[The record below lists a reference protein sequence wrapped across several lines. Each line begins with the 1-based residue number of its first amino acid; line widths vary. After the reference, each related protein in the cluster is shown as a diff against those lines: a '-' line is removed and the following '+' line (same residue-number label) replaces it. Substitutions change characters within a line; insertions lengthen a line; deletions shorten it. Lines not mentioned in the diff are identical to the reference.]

1 MDSSSQSPPPKT
13 TTKLSII
20 SIPPEILHRIL
31 EFLDYRSLLRC
42 EQVCQKFHGVVK
54 KTSALQY
61 RLQLAASGE
70 HDGPNS
76 SLSAAERLNTL
87 RKYNDTWRKMEW
99 TNSTS
104 ERISAGGLYELYGNI
119 LAQNLDRHRI
129 TFKQLPSEIR
139 RIEERNWVLN
149 FDFHIRDFGIDPAQ
163 DALFIFQ
170 THDLDG
176 ICRIHIRTLSTGEP
190 HPLAERISGIL
201 EYPIAS
207 PDLSFT
213 IQPHRDYI
221 GVIFE
226 PTENEVENLF
236 IIWNWKTGSYFQRLA
251 GMDVASFSFLDED
264 HVMVASLSGRLE
276 TYSKPSLLVYNFKEV
291 PSEEMDLGDEPYVCA
306 FSMPEM
312 DEEAVSAYM
321 LIRSDPAPSWSP
333 SLDLHVPFYI
343 SHLQRLF
350 VVSLVL
356 IVGHRIE
363 AFDFF
368 IPSHSLLPH
377 VEEAKIAAVPRD
389 VCWEDWGLHGS
400 HMTQVSP
407 RRPIWV
413 CYVFGMRYATLAFD
427 ETLRP
432 KIKILDFHPE
442 RLASGLMTASSNPSD
457 NWSVVSDTEK
467 VPGQWIS
474 GPVTTTLPYLSKIV
488 EIPPEVNLDS
498 QVCTMLS
505 EDAVIVMETVRIRSF
520 LDDQRLTL
528 SSA

>member
-1 MDSSSQSPPPKT
+1 MDGSSQSPPPST
-13 TTKLSII
+13 TAKLFLL
-20 SIPPEILHRIL
+20 SIPPEIIHRIL
-31 EFLDYRSLLRC
+31 EYLDDHSLVVC
-42 EQVCQKFHGVVK
+42 QQVCHKFRSIVRRS
-54 KTSALQY
+54 SALQY
-61 RLQLAASGE
+61 QLQLAASGA
-70 HDGPNS
+70 HDGPKGP
-76 SLSAAERLNTL
+76 LSAAERLDTL
-87 RKYNDTWRKMEW
+87 RRYNDAWRQFEW
-99 TNSTS
+99 TKSTS
-104 ERISAGGLYELYGNI
+104 ERISAGGLYELYGNV
-119 LAQNLDRHRI
+119 LAQSLERHRI

-139 RIEERNWVLN
+139 GIQERNWELK

-163 DALFIFQ
+163 DALFVFQ
-170 THDLDG
+170 THNLDG
-176 ICRIHIRTLSTGEP
+176 ICRIHIRSLSTGEV

-207 PDLSFT
+207 ADLSFT

-221 GVIFE
+221 GVIIE

-236 IIWNWKTGSYFQRLA
+236 IIWNWKTGVVEMRLA

-291 PSEEMDLGDEPYVCA
+291 PSEETDLGDEPYVCA
-306 FSMPEM
+306 FYMPEM
-312 DEEAVSAYM
+312 DEETVSAYM

-333 SLDLHVPFYI
+333 SPDLHVPFHI

-356 IVGHRIE
+356 IVGQRIE

-377 VEEAKIAAVPRD
+377 VKEARIANTSRD

-400 HMTQVSP
+400 HMSQVSP

-413 CYVFGMRYATLAFD
+413 CYVFGMRYTTLVFD

-432 KIKILDFHPE
+432 KIKILDFHPK
-442 RLASGLMTASSNPSD
+442 RLASGLMTTNSKLSD
-457 NWSVVSDTEK
+457 SWSVVSETET
-467 VPGQWIS
+467 VPGRWIS
-474 GPVTTTLPYLSKIV
+474 GPVTTTLQYLSKTV
-488 EIPPEVNLDS
+488 QIPPEVNLNS
-498 QVCTMLS
+498 PVCMMIS
-505 EDAVIVMETVRIRSF
+505 EDAVIVMETVWARSF
-520 LDDQRLTL
+520 LGDLN
-528 SSA
+528 